1 MIKEEQAL
9 IVSFPTGTAA
19 FEALEKCTQAGIKAD
34 LTPLPGKLSAGCG
47 TALRALPEQKDAIV
61 KVLTDNNVPFEE
73 ATIIAVDA

>member
-19 FEALEKCTQAGIKAD
+19 FEALEKCTEAGIKAD

-47 TALRALPEQKDAIV
+47 TALRALPEQQTAIV
-61 KVLTDNNVPFEE
+61 DVLNKNGVPFEE
-73 ATIIAVDA
+73 ATVIKIDA

>member
-19 FEALEKCTQAGIKAD
+19 FEALEKCTEAGIKAD

-47 TALRALPEQKDAIV
+47 TALRALPEQQTEIV
-61 KVLTDNNVPFEE
+61 DVLTKNNVPYEE
-73 ATIIAVDA
+73 VTVIKLDA